1 MNTNHF
7 ASRLHLNEKKQPG
20 CLGDEIGDEILP
32 SSVGILINHYFGSL
46 KTHGGFFSWKC
57 LDSTC
62 QTRHLGWCC
71 SSSCWSPG
79 QKIGPNRL
87 QLRCNKWDIF
97 CWQRCCSPTI
107 INVCFRT
114 YSFVVCEFVW

>member
-46 KTHGGFFSWKC
+46 KNPRRVFFVEMSGFYLSNKAPGLVLLFQLLVSWPK
-57 LDSTC
+57 
-62 QTRHLGWCC
+62 
-71 SSSCWSPG
+71 
-79 QKIGPNRL
+79 NRS
-87 QLRCNKWDIF
+87 K
-97 CWQRCCSPTI
+97 SAS
-107 INVCFRT
+107 V
-114 YSFVVCEFVW
+114 EM